1 MIGSSA
7 IRSFVIG
14 VILTLLAA
22 LVFMSVS
29 LNCHRASAS
38 DSRLTTRSDS
48 EQRTIDVY
56 KATNEAVAFI
66 TTISLVVD
74 PNDLFL
80 EVQPREGTGSGIV
93 VDARK
98 GTILT
103 NLHVIQ
109 HADKIEI
116 SLADGQNY
124 RARLVGTDQELDIAV
139 LQLRDPPPHLTAITF
154 GDSSKLEVGQRVLA
168 IGNPFGLNRTLT
180 EGIVSSLDRV
190 VRHPS
195 GNVMKGL
202 LQTDAA
208 INPGNSGG
216 PLLDMD
222 GRLIGINTAILS
234 QSGDSAGIGFAV
246 PINQIKRVLPE
257 LVATGK
263 VLRPKMGWILAD
275 TNQGAMVRRVLP
287 NGPAQLAGLAPIERP
302 VQDIF
307 LQGFIR
313 DYAHADLIVA
323 VNGTPVT
330 SADQVEDI
338 VAQSEPSQEIVL
350 SVRRGGQSGKQREVR
365 LKPVLG

>member
-7 IRSFVIG
+7 VKSFIVG
-14 VILTLLAA
+14 VVFTLLAA
-22 LVFMSVS
+22 MAFTLVGVS
-29 LNCHRASAS
+29 CHRASAIENHGG
-38 DSRLTTRSDS
+38 TRSEE
-48 EQRTIDVY
+48 EQRTIDIY

-80 EVQPREGTGSGIV
+80 EVQPREGTGSGVI

-98 GTILT
+98 GIILT

-124 RARLVGTDQELDIAV
+124 KARLVGTDQELDIAV
-139 LQLRDPPPHLTAITF
+139 LQLRDPPAHLTAMTM

-195 GNVMKGL
+195 GNIMKGL

-216 PLLDMD
+216 PLLDLD

-257 LVATGK
+257 LIATGK
-263 VLRPKMGWILAD
+263 VLRPRMGWILAD
-275 TNQGAMVRRVLP
+275 TNQGAMVRRVSP
-287 NGPAQLAGLAPIERP
+287 NGPAEQAGLAPIERP

-313 DYAHADLIVA
+313 DYAHADLITA
-323 VNGTPVT
+323 VNGRPVST
-330 SADQVEDI
+330 ADQVEDI
-338 VAQSEPSQEIVL
+338 VAQSDASKEIVL
-350 SVRRGGQSGKQREVR
+350 TVRRGGRSGRDREVR